1 MILKTKIIVVTIIA
15 LLLTIGTSAAVV
27 FRVQSKMI
35 KDAKV
40 KDVGMLSD
48 LVEKSI
54 AEAMQSGKTA
64 DVQKILENIGENPEI
79 ASLRILSAKGKIL
92 KSKLKTEIG
101 GEAKEIL
108 SDGIERQFIVSD
120 KSIVHFNP
128 VFNKAEC
135 YRCHNKKEKLA
146 GIIQVEY
153 DMTRSRK
160 GVASIKKLFVFSNI
174 ISVSVV
180 VAILSLLFS
189 VLIINP
195 LNKLQNAMRDFE
207 SGNWEAKAHIE
218 NNDEL
223 GTMSVAFNRMTEKVR
238 NLHEKGI
245 SKEKEISKIKIELE
259 HKMKF
264 ENLNEQLNYKVKEVE
279 TANKAVVALS
289 KEVRAKNIQLRKM
302 VDRLRRINDTGK
314 TLNSIIDTDELMKHI
329 VKTTAELLYAEKG
342 VIHLE
347 RNNRHSLT
355 LNYQFGA
362 GFENFNGMSSGVKG
376 VYNSIVGGG
385 SPVVVREDGL
395 EQMSGH
401 RTNGSV
407 IGVPLKIKGQMVGA
421 MLLEDKLDGTSF
433 NSDELELLTIVA
445 NQAMVAIEN
454 AWLYES
460 VKENCLSTMQSLINA
475 LEANDRYTKG
485 HSERVRYLSMELG
498 RNLGLDD
505 RELETLQQAA
515 VLHDIGKIGIDSM
528 VLNKEGKLTASEF
541 NLIKAHPLIGEEI
554 LGPVETLNGVRITI
568 IQHHERYDGKGYPF
582 GVPGEEIS
590 LKARIL
596 SVIDTFDAMLS
607 DRPYRHSLPLFKAKE
622 ELKIGSGTQ
631 FDPHVVNAFLDMLN
645 SKEGDLLTKA
655 GYRPLSVSIQN

>member
-1 MILKTKIIVVTIIA
+1 MVLKTKIIVVIVIS
-15 LLLTIGTSAAVV
+15 LLLTIGTSTAVV
-27 FRVQSKMI
+27 FMTQSKMI

-40 KDVGMLSD
+40 KDVGILSD

-92 KSKLKTEIG
+92 RSKLKTEIG
-101 GEAKEIL
+101 EDAKEIL
-108 SDGIERQFIVSD
+108 SDGIEKQFIVSD
-120 KSIVHFNP
+120 KSISYFKP

-135 YRCHNKKEKLA
+135 YRCHNKKEKLT
-146 GIIQVEY
+146 GIIQIEY
-153 DMTRSRK
+153 DMTRSRNEMF
-160 GVASIKKLFVFSNI
+160 SIKKLFVLSNI

-180 VAILSLLFS
+180 AAILSLLFS

-195 LNKLQNAMRDFE
+195 LKKLQRAMKDFE
-207 SGNWEAKAHIE
+207 SGNWEARAHVE
-218 NNDEL
+218 NNDEI
-223 GTMSVAFNRMTEKVR
+223 GTISGAFNRMTEKVKH
-238 NLHEKGI
+238 LHERNI
-245 SKEKEISKIKIELE
+245 NREKEMSKIKIELE
-259 HKMKF
+259 NKMKL
-264 ENLNEQLNYKVKEVE
+264 ENLNKQLNYKIKEVE
-279 TANKAVVALS
+279 TANKAAVALS
-289 KEVRAKNIQLRKM
+289 KEVRAKNIQLSKM
-302 VDRLRRINDTGK
+302 VDRLCRINDTGK
-314 TLNSIIDTDELMKHI
+314 TLSSIIDTDELMRHLI
-329 VKTTAELLYAEKG
+329 KTTAELLYAGKG

-347 RNNRHSLT
+347 RNNKQFRT
-355 LNYQFGA
+355 LSYQYGA
-362 GFENFNGMSSGVKG
+362 GFENCNEITSGLMGIYNGIACSGNPSIIREG
-376 VYNSIVGGG
+376 NSDKSI
-385 SPVVVREDGL
+385 DYKAD
-395 EQMSGH
+395 
-401 RTNGSV
+401 NSV
-407 IGVPLKIKGQMVGA
+407 IGVPLKIKGQLVGA
-421 MLLEDKLDGTSF
+421 MLLEDKLDGTAF

-460 VKENCLSTMQSLINA
+460 IKETYLSTMQSLINA

-498 RNLGLDD
+498 RHLGLDD

-528 VLNKEGKLTASEF
+528 ILNKEGKLTASEF

-554 LGPVETLNGVRITI
+554 LCPVEALNGVRITI

-607 DRPYRHSLPLFKAKE
+607 DRPYRRSLPLIKAKE
-622 ELKIGSGTQ
+622 ELRIGSGTQ
-631 FDPHVVNAFLDMLN
+631 FDPHIVNAFLDMLN
-645 SKEGDLLTKA
+645 KREGDFLASA
-655 GYRPLSVSIQN
+655 GYRQMPVAV